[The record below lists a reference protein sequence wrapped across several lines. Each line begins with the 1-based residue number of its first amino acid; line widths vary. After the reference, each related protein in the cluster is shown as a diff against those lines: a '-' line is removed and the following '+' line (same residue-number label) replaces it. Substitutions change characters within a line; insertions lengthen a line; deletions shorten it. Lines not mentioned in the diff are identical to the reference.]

1 MILKRFF
8 YAAVLF
14 LCLPGIASSQN
25 KGDKKN
31 GNPIFAGWYAD
42 PEGIIYGDT
51 FWVYPTLSLL
61 YGEDVEKYG
70 QDLKRETD
78 AIRSIIFRRIL
89 MLFLPRIWFIGLSI
103 RRSCR

>member
-78 AIRSIIFRRIL
+78 AINQEYNLQTHFDAFSSKDL
-89 MLFLPRIWFIGLSI
+89 VL
-103 RRSCR
+103 

>member
-14 LCLPGIASSQN
+14 LCLPGIVSSQN

-42 PEGIIYGDT
+42 PEGIIYG
-51 FWVYPTLSLL
+51 Y
-61 YGEDVEKYG
+61 
-70 QDLKRETD
+70 
-78 AIRSIIFRRIL
+78 IL
-89 MLFLPRIWFIGLSI
+89 LFLYYMVKMLKNTVRI
-103 RRSCR
+103 

>member
-8 YAAVLF
+8 YVAVLF
-14 LCLPGIASSQN
+14 LCLPGIVSSQN

-70 QDLKRETD
+70 QDCMENDCVTKTEFGLL
-78 AIRSIIFRRIL
+78 RRIEPPFPEQRQGQR
-89 MLFLPRIWFIGLSI
+89 MM
-103 RRSCR
+103 

>member
-31 GNPIFAGWYAD
+31 GNPIFAGWYSD
-42 PEGIIYGDT
+42 RECFIDLYS
-51 FWVYPTLSLL
+51 FWLYTTRSLL
-61 YGEDVEKYG
+61 
-70 QDLKRETD
+70 
-78 AIRSIIFRRIL
+78 
-89 MLFLPRIWFIGLSI
+89 
-103 RRSCR
+103 